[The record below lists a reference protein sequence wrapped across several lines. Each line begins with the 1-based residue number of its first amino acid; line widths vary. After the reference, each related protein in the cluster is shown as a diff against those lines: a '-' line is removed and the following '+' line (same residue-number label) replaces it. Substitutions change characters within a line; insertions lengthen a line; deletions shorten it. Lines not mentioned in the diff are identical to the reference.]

1 MRSTFGRAYGRV
13 LVLATL
19 VAAMLVPAV
28 ASAATETFHR
38 FEVEA
43 TANYTITEQCP
54 DGSTRTSRVT
64 VIGGY
69 EEETEFGETTSDEF
83 VTVLIRRI
91 DCDFNQT
98 FIRASGPAEF
108 TYSPSLGE
116 ASVSGT
122 LVTND
127 GRTIEVD
134 MTWEGVGGVE
144 TTTNTT
150 TFPGFHGVFQSR
162 ERQAVATGTVVLDGE
177 TLVDGSTT
185 NASIESLE
193 DTNRTTA
200 E

>member
-1 MRSTFGRAYGRV
+1 MRLLSCRDPRAANRNARRGVEPSDR
-13 LVLATL
+13 TT
-19 VAAMLVPAV
+19 
-28 ASAATETFHR
+28 TE
-38 FEVEA
+38 E
-43 TANYTITEQCP
+43 
-54 DGSTRTSRVT
+54 
-64 VIGGY
+64 
-69 EEETEFGETTSDEF
+69 EFGETTSDEF

-116 ASVSGT
+116 ASVSGA

-162 ERQAVATGTVVLDGE
+162 ERH
-177 TLVDGSTT
+177 
-185 NASIESLE
+185 
-193 DTNRTTA
+193 
-200 E
+200 